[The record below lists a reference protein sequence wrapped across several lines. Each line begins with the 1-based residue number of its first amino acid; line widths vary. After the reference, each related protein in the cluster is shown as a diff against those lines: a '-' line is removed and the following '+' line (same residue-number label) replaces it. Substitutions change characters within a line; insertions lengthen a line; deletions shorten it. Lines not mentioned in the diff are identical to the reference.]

1 MKVKS
6 YYVTKKNLVVKDD
19 SHHTKILDLTTENV
33 SSVIG
38 SLDEQITWNQ
48 EEMEAKEEGLY
59 KELVNKLLIATIFQ
73 VFFFY
78 IVFASFTH
86 GSTKGMIIGII
97 LSGLL
102 LLSSFIITIVSI
114 IKIRKCQKQIKIS
127 EGREIL
133 VNLYN
138 NLNGEVANEL
148 VDVY

>member
-6 YYVTKKNLVVKDD
+6 YYVTKNHLFVRDYD
-19 SHHTKILDLTTENV
+19 NHTNKLDLTSENV
-33 SSVIG
+33 MNVIN
-38 SLDEQITWNQ
+38 SLNEQITWNE
-48 EEMEAKEEGLY
+48 EEMESKEEGLFRD
-59 KELVNKLLIATIFQ
+59 LTNQLMFATIFQ
-73 VFFFY
+73 AFFFY

-86 GSTKGMIIGII
+86 GSVRGMIIGII

-102 LLSSFIITIVSI
+102 LLGSFIITII
-114 IKIRKCQKQIKIS
+114 AIARIRKCRKQIKIS

-138 NLNGEVANEL
+138 NLNTNVTKEL